1 MQSSNIM
8 PLGFQQHPKQP
19 KEPWFYYVLLKDF
32 TGVYT
37 KPGLSHSFNGR
48 TEGNLLL
55 VCQHPRTR
63 SPNERGPIFS
73 RSAVSSAL
81 ASEIPPMPTTY
92 ARHDTWDCH
101 ICRSVGVV
109 WGVNV
114 GIYSYIPY
122 MESVWVCNFSADK
135 FEVLAAAEK
144 QQVQPCLEDHSH
156 KQIPFYSPFVWMVMF
171 CLYPPLY
178 PSPLVTCFGWHLGTS
193 PEFEPPEASAQLDHR
208 RPLLGSERTPRSG
221 SGSGDDLQ
229 QAVCRPSRWF
239 LGTCCHQ
246 EAPVVGCATCRI
258 RWACGANGLQI

>member
-1 MQSSNIM
+1 MTSIDIIIHWNLLTCPVGATVQSSNIM

-92 ARHDTWDCH
+92 ARHEAYIHIFHTWRVYGYA
-101 ICRSVGVV
+101 I
-109 WGVNV
+109 
-114 GIYSYIPY
+114 
-122 MESVWVCNFSADK
+122 F
-135 FEVLAAAEK
+135 
-144 QQVQPCLEDHSH
+144 QPTNLKC
-156 KQIPFYSPFVWMVMF
+156 
-171 CLYPPLY
+171 
-178 PSPLVTCFGWHLGTS
+178 
-193 PEFEPPEASAQLDHR
+193 
-208 RPLLGSERTPRSG
+208 
-221 SGSGDDLQ
+221 
-229 QAVCRPSRWF
+229 
-239 LGTCCHQ
+239 
-246 EAPVVGCATCRI
+246 
-258 RWACGANGLQI
+258 